1 MKFPP
6 SSSSRRRL
14 RLLALAALALAP
26 VLSRAGDIP
35 ARLDDFSDPVHSS
48 LGINRIIITDTTAG
62 GASTV
67 RQSVANGVFTAE
79 GEIAPPRGQPG
90 WVSVVLLLSPT
101 GAPADLTKYTGI
113 KVRVRVRQGYLS
125 VTANSTEIK
134 NYDYHSS
141 MISRKPDEYQEVRI
155 AFRDMKR
162 AWSEQTP
169 LNPATIASVNLVAF
183 DLQKG
188 AFAYDVDEI
197 GFY

>member
-1 MKFPP
+1 MKSSP
-6 SSSSRRRL
+6 SFARRRP
-14 RLLALAALALAP
+14 LLALVTFAFLPFLARAAD
-26 VLSRAGDIP
+26 GP

-48 LGINRIIITDTTAG
+48 LGINRIVVTDTVAG

-101 GAPADLTKYTGI
+101 GAPADLTKYAGI

-125 VTANSTEIK
+125 VTANSSEIK
-134 NYDYHSS
+134 NFDYHAA
-141 MISRKPDEYQEVRI
+141 MLPKKPGEFQEVRI

-169 LNPATIASVNLVAF
+169 LNLATITSINLVAVDF
-183 DLQKG
+183 QKG
-188 AFAYDVDEI
+188 VFAYDVDEI

>member
-1 MKFPP
+1 MKFSP
-6 SSSSRRRL
+6 SSSPRRSL

-35 ARLDDFSDPVHSS
+35 ALLDDFSDPAHSS
-48 LGINRIIITDTTAG
+48 LGINRIVVTDTTAG

-67 RQSVANGVFTAE
+67 RQSVVNGVFTAE

-125 VTANSTEIK
+125 VTANSSEIK
-134 NYDYHSS
+134 NFDYHAALLPK
-141 MISRKPDEYQEVRI
+141 KPGELQEVRI

-162 AWSEQTP
+162 SWSEQTP
-169 LNPATIASVNLVAF
+169 LNPATIASINLVAVDF
-183 DLQKG
+183 QKG
-188 AFAYDVDEI
+188 TFAYDVDEI